1 MADER
6 DTQEPAEDQEM
17 AEEGRAEEPQDE
29 TEVQAEGAEAQDDE
43 NATQDDEGADD
54 EGADDEGAAQDD
66 EESTEDKDDF
76 DFTYEVE
83 DLGPC
88 YKKFSVLI
96 PKGDAHTSFEKTF
109 ATFMTEAMVPGFRK
123 GRAPR
128 WLLERK
134 FGKQIKADIAG
145 ELMQSGL
152 RKVIAKADLKP
163 IGVPERDDKAVE
175 FDPEKD
181 FEFEFKIYVRPEFE
195 IENYFGIELE
205 IPDLEATDEA
215 VENTVKRMLSSEV
228 KLVDAPEEA
237 VAEEEDLA
245 VCDAS
250 IEREGQTIWQQEGL
264 NLVLTERTRSQ
275 SMLPQLVDVALGGK
289 AGDEKAETITL
300 PETYQDEE
308 HRGQEATLKLKITE
322 LKKPSVPEFTDEMA
336 VGLGFAD
343 MASLRDRVRE
353 DMERTHERVTEMLVE
368 GRIREKLVE
377 LADFELPDTLVE
389 RHIVGQVKKRRAE
402 LEAKGT
408 AESEIVKELAAYK
421 DSSTDEL
428 VREMKLIFVMQ
439 YICEKEGVELDE
451 GDVDDRIARIAGE
464 SKRDPFDVRDEYE
477 ASGQLDML
485 RDQITQE
492 KTFELLK
499 KHAVIRKVDEEEGE
513 DEGDGEGRSTEPAG
527 DESAATAPETDEP
540 EPGS

>member
-6 DTQEPAEDQEM
+6 DTQEPAEDQETP
-17 AEEGRAEEPQDE
+17 EEGQVEEPQ
-29 TEVQAEGAEAQDDE
+29 AEAEAQAEDTEAQEDAAQDE
-43 NATQDDEGADD
+43 
-54 EGADDEGAAQDD
+54 EGAAESE
-66 EESTEDKDDF
+66 EESSEDEDDF

-88 YKKFSVLI
+88 YKKFSVQI
-96 PKGDAHTSFEKTF
+96 PKGDAHTTFEETF
-109 ATFMTEAMVPGFRK
+109 GTFMTEAMVPGFRK

-145 ELMQSGL
+145 KLMESGL
-152 RKVIAKADLKP
+152 RKVVAKADIKP
-163 IGVPERDDKAVE
+163 IGTPEYDDEIPE

-181 FEFEFKIYVRPEFE
+181 FEFQFKVYVRPEFE
-195 IENYFGIELE
+195 MDNYFGLELE
-205 IPDLEATDEA
+205 VPEMETTDEA

-228 KLVDAPEEA
+228 KLVDAPEDA

-250 IEREGQTIWQQEGL
+250 LEREGETIWQQEGL
-264 NLVLTERTRSQ
+264 NLVLTDRTRSQ

-289 AGDEKAETITL
+289 AGDEKAETIAL

-308 HRGQEATLKLKITE
+308 HRGQEATLKVKINE

-336 VGLGFAD
+336 KGLGFDD
-343 MASLRDRVRE
+343 MAALRERVRE
-353 DMERTHERVTEMLVE
+353 DMERTNERVMEMLVE

-377 LADFELPDTLVE
+377 LADFELPGALVE
-389 RHIVGQVKKRRAE
+389 QHTSGRVQRRRAE
-402 LEAKGT
+402 LESKGT
-408 AESEIVKELAAYK
+408 AEAEIEKELAEYK
-421 DSSTDEL
+421 ESSKDDL
-428 VREMKLIFVMQ
+428 AREMKLIFVMQ

-451 GDVDDRIARIAGE
+451 GDVDDRIERIANE
-464 SKRDPFDVRDEYE
+464 SGRDPFEVREELE
-477 ASGQLDML
+477 ATGRLDTL
-485 RDQITQE
+485 RDQTTQE

-499 KHAVIRKVDEEEGE
+499 KHAVIRKVDEEEAKEEGGGE
-513 DEGDGEGRSTEPAG
+513 AEDAAPGGEEGA
-527 DESAATAPETDEP
+527 SAEP
-540 EPGS
+540 EAEEREPDS